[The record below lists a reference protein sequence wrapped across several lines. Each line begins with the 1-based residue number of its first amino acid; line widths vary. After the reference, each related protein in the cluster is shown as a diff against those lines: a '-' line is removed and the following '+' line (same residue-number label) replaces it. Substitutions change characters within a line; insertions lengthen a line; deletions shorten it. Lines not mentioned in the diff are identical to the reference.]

1 MGEHAGNQV
10 WNHHDILDVSCP
22 NHIPKTNIYG
32 SLHNSGLVSCHI
44 KWNAFWRC
52 VLYTIG
58 FIFSVLPLSAQG
70 YVSARRE
77 CMDPSVMNATLVSS
91 TSAALAVGPVSV
103 TTTPTTAIH
112 SPVSLLIIKQ
122 ATVSVGP
129 LWWREL
135 FQNASPQCGL
145 QD

>member
-1 MGEHAGNQV
+1 MKCFLALCFV
-10 WNHHDILDVSCP
+10 HD
-22 NHIPKTNIYG
+22 
-32 SLHNSGLVSCHI
+32 
-44 KWNAFWRC
+44 
-52 VLYTIG
+52 TIG

-70 YVSARRE
+70 YACARRE
-77 CMDPSVMNATLVSS
+77 CMDPSVMNATRVSS

-129 LWWREL
+129 L
-135 FQNASPQCGL
+135 
-145 QD
+145 